1 MTLPRGLDY
10 ELPPERIAQHP
21 ASPRDAA
28 RVLVL
33 ERETQTL
40 EECRFRDLPG
50 RLRANDL
57 LVVNDTQVVPA
68 KLRGHKQT
76 GGRAEVLLL
85 ERRADAPAHWRALVR
100 CRGRLRTGARFRFE
114 GLEAEVLELIDGGAC
129 VLGFESPE
137 GDVAEQLLEQIGEAP
152 LPPYIERSAPQR
164 ADLEDYQTVFAR
176 VPGAVAA
183 PTASLHFTRELA
195 ASLPIATV
203 TLHVGP
209 GTFRPLRSDRLEDH
223 KLEPERFE
231 VPEQTARAI
240 RAARESGGRVIA
252 VGTTVVRVLEATGG
266 AAGSGKTDLF
276 VVPGYR
282 FRVVDSLITNF
293 HLPRSTLL
301 ALVLAFGG
309 DAVPLAYR
317 HAIGAGFRF
326 YSYGD
331 AMWIV

>member
-10 ELPPERIAQHP
+10 ELPPERIAQPP

-33 ERETQTL
+33 DRGTQAL
-40 EECRFRDLPG
+40 EECRFRDIPG

-57 LVVNDTQVVPA
+57 LIVNETEVVPA
-68 KLRGHKQT
+68 KLRGHKET

-85 ERRADAPAHWRALVR
+85 ERCADAPDRWRALVR
-100 CRGRLRTGARFRFE
+100 CRGRLREGVRFRFD
-114 GLEAEVLELIDGGAC
+114 GLQAEVRELIDGGAC
-129 VLGFESPE
+129 VLGFESP
-137 GDVAEQLLEQIGEAP
+137 GDDAAEQVLARIGEAP
-152 LPPYIERSAPQR
+152 LPPYIERPASDR
-164 ADLEDYQTVFAR
+164 ADLEDYQSVFAR

-183 PTASLHFTRELA
+183 PPASLHFTRELA
-195 ASLPIATV
+195 AALPIATV

-209 GTFRPLRSDRLEDH
+209 GTFRPLRTERLEDH
-223 KLEPERFE
+223 VLEPESFE
-231 VPEQTARAI
+231 VPEQTAREI
-240 RAARESGGRVIA
+240 RAARERGGRVIA
-252 VGTTVVRVLEATGG
+252 VGTSVVRVLETTGG
-266 AAGSGKTDLF
+266 SVGSGKTDLF
-276 VVPGYR
+276 VVPGHR

-309 DAVPLAYR
+309 DAVRGAYR
-317 HAIGAGFRF
+317 HAIAAGFRF